1 MAAFVIA
8 PVGPDDVGEILTL
21 QRAAYVTEAQL
32 YDDCR
37 LPPLTQTYQELEA
50 ELAYGF
56 ALKAVRGGRISGR
69 IIGAGR
75 AHRDGPVWRIGRLT
89 VAPDAQG
96 QGVGTRLLTELE
108 QHAPAGI
115 ERFTLFTGHLSTA
128 NLSLYQRLGYRESAR
143 EPLRPGVEL
152 VHLDKPADAI

>member
-1 MAAFVIA
+1 MPAFIIA
-8 PVGPDDVGEILTL
+8 PVEPGDAGEILTL

-50 ELAYGF
+50 ELEHGF
-56 ALKAVRGGRISGR
+56 ALKAVRGARIV
-69 IIGAGR
+69 GAGR
-75 AHRDGPVWRIGRLT
+75 AHRDGALWRIGRLT

-96 QGVGTRLLTELE
+96 QGIGTRLLAGLE

-115 ERFTLFTGHLSTA
+115 ERFALFTGHLSTA
-128 NLSLYQRLGYRESAR
+128 NLSLYRRLGYRESAR
-143 EPLRPGVEL
+143 EVLRPGVEL
-152 VHLDKPADAI
+152 VHLYKSANP